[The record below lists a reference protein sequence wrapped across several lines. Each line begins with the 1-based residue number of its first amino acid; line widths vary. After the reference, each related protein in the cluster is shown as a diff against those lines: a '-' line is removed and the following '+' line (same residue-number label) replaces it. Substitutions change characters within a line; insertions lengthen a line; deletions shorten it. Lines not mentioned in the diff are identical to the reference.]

1 MANTSLY
8 VLEVLQI
15 LDDGDG
21 EDGWKKQGG
30 KFKHIGYMKGI
41 FKKKKDAVSY
51 YDRHNPHLRSLNA
64 HNNYKSDWDP
74 KTKLFYIVRDDYG
87 IIATIDCFDI
97 NDNPTEVEDVN
108 GYVTKTYK
116 YLK

>member
-1 MANTSLY
+1 MANTGLY

-30 KFKHIGYMKGI
+30 KFKHIGYMKGL
-41 FKKKKDAVSY
+41 FKRKEDAVSY

-74 KTKLFYIVRDDYG
+74 ETKLFYIVRDHYG
-87 IIATIDCFDI
+87 IIATIDCFDV
-97 NDNPTEVEDVN
+97 NDNPNRVEYAN
-108 GYVTKTYK
+108 GSVSTTYD

>member
-30 KFKHIGYMKGI
+30 KFKHIGYMKGK

-74 KTKLFYIVRDDYG
+74 ETKLFYIVRDDYG
-87 IIATIDCFDI
+87 IIATIDCFDV
-97 NDNPTEVEDVN
+97 NDNPVRVEHAN
-108 GYVTKTYK
+108 GSVSTTYD

>member
-1 MANTSLY
+1 MANTGLY

-15 LDDGDG
+15 LEDGDG

-30 KFKHIGYMKGI
+30 KFKHIGYMKGL
-41 FKKKKDAVSY
+41 FKRKIDAVSY
-51 YDRHNPHLRSLNA
+51 YDRHNPNLRSLNA

-74 KTKLFYIVRDDYG
+74 ETKLFYIVRDDYG
-87 IIATIDCFDI
+87 IIATIDCFDV
-97 NDNPTEVEDVN
+97 NDNPVRVEHESGGVSTTCD
-108 GYVTKTYK
+108 

>member
-1 MANTSLY
+1 MAKTGLY

-30 KFKHIGYMKGI
+30 KFKHIGYMKGL
-41 FKKKKDAVSY
+41 FKRKKDAVSY
-51 YDRHNPHLRSLNA
+51 YDRHNPNLRSLNA

-74 KTKLFYIVRDDYG
+74 ETKLFYIVRDDYG
-87 IIATIDCFDI
+87 IIATIDCFDV
-97 NDNPTEVEDVN
+97 NDNPVRVEHESGNVSTTCD
-108 GYVTKTYK
+108 